1 MERYYEVSDE
11 TQNFFNWV
19 VSELAFPMK
28 INFKLIGDSKLKKLI
43 KVNKVSPIYKFI
55 TDQDIIVY
63 LNEDILDAIG
73 EKADLKLLFTEELNN
88 ISINLEKGS
97 IKIEKFNLSTST
109 SVIDKFGLDEV
120 KRVKDLERLTFEQQ
134 SDMKEDEKQMV
145 DFLS

>member
-11 TQNFFNWV
+11 TRKFFNGV

-28 INFKLIGDSKLKKLI
+28 MNFKLIGDAKLKKLI
-43 KVNKVSPIYKFI
+43 KVSKVSPIYKFI
-55 TDQDIIVY
+55 TDQDIVVY

-73 EKADLKLLFTEELNN
+73 EEKDLRLLFTEELNN
-88 ISINLEKGS
+88 ISVNLEKGV
-97 IKIEKFNLSTST
+97 IKISKFNMSTST

-134 SDMKEDEKQMV
+134 SDMKEDEKVMS
-145 DFLS
+145 DFLA